1 MPPQADQSCRDD
13 RSRAEA
19 RSRQMPGMRCAAAL
33 MAGAVLV
40 LPTSG
45 HSGIAAAE
53 SAGAVVMHPTLE
65 TGSLTV
71 AQAQTSGP
79 SGAVITVVIVGI
91 LALAG
96 IAWAVSETLR
106 PRVASVDDVEGA
118 TGLRAIAAIPRR
130 GMRGLLLAV
139 LKRPFRPAVD
149 ELHRVR
155 RTLEHQGLGQEIE
168 VLTVVTSGAR
178 RARSKLASELAH
190 VLARH
195 GHDVIFVS
203 GDLRQPPKRWAALFA
218 NKQGLAELL
227 QDNYGDFVARLPEGK
242 RAISLLVSVHEH
254 LLVLPPGLARQDP
267 AELFADGKMDAVVA
281 SLRHQGVIVII
292 DTPPARFFADVMPLV
307 RVADAMLLV
316 VQAGSRWKA
325 VEEVSEALRD
335 GGARELGVVLVGTR
349 LRVSLAARAWAP
361 ESSIK

>member
-1 MPPQADQSCRDD
+1 
-13 RSRAEA
+13 
-19 RSRQMPGMRCAAAL
+19 MRCAAAL
-33 MAGAVLV
+33 IAGAVLV
-40 LPTSG
+40 LPAFGRSG
-45 HSGIAAAE
+45 MAAAD
-53 SAGAVVMHPTLE
+53 SAGALVMHATLE

-106 PRVASVDDVEGA
+106 PRIASVDDVEGA
-118 TGLRAIAAIPRR
+118 TGLGAIGTIPRR
-130 GMRGLLLAV
+130 GVRGLLLAA

-155 RTLEHQGLGQEIE
+155 RTLEHQGLGQEIG
-168 VLTVVTSGAR
+168 VLTVVTAGAR

-190 VLARH
+190 VLARQ

-203 GDLRQPPKRWAALFA
+203 GDLRQPPKRWAAFDFA

-227 QDNYGDFVARLPEGK
+227 QDSYGDFVARLPEGK
-242 RAISLLVSVHEH
+242 RAISLLISVHEH

-267 AELFADGKMDAVVA
+267 AELLADGKMEAVVA
-281 SLRHQGVIVII
+281 SLRHRGVIVII

-325 VEEVSEALRD
+325 VEGVSEALRD

-349 LRVSLAARAWAP
+349 LRVSLAARTWAP